1 MSAFDSFDTPGT
13 DAHPWNAHDYA
24 IDAGFVP
31 VLGGAVARLLDP
43 QRGERI
49 LDLGCGDGVL
59 SFDLALSG
67 AHITGVDASPELVG
81 GARARGIEAHV
92 MDAHAMT
99 FDRQFDAV
107 FSNAALHWMRGADQ
121 VIAGVARALKPG
133 GRFVAE
139 MGGHGNVVAITSALQ
154 AALCSNGHAV
164 PAFPWYFPPPT
175 TMPIAARARLPGALH
190 RVAGASDRTAHRHAR
205 LAADLRPSVPGRPGR
220 HAAPARH
227 RRGGRAARTDPV
239 RRARPVDR
247 RLRAAALRRAPAHCL
262 IHL

>member
-1 MSAFDSFDTPGT
+1 MSAFDSHTTP
-13 DAHPWNAHDYA
+13 DAGQQWNAHDYA

-92 MDAHAMT
+92 MDAHALT
-99 FDRQFDAV
+99 FNRQFDAV

-164 PAFPWYFPPPT
+164 PAFPWHFPN
-175 TMPIAARARLPGALH
+175 
-190 RVAGASDRTAHRHAR
+190 
-205 LAADLRPSVPGRPGR
+205 ADDY
-220 HAAPARH
+220 AE
-227 RRGGRAARTDPV
+227 
-239 RRARPVDR
+239 
-247 RLRAAALRRAPAHCL
+247 RLRAHGFQVRYIEMQARPTALPTGMRGWLRTFASPFLAGLDATQRQRVIDDAVALLEPAQCDARGQWTADYVRL
-262 IHL
+262 RFDARLRTI

>member
-1 MSAFDSFDTPGT
+1 MSAFDSHTTP
-13 DAHPWNAHDYA
+13 DAGQQWNAHDYA

-92 MDAHAMT
+92 MDAHALT
-99 FDRQFDAV
+99 FNRQFDAV

-164 PAFPWYFPPPT
+164 PAFPWHFP
-175 TMPIAARARLPGALH
+175 
-190 RVAGASDRTAHRHAR
+190 TADDYAE
-205 LAADLRPSVPGRPGR
+205 
-220 HAAPARH
+220 
-227 RRGGRAARTDPV
+227 
-239 RRARPVDR
+239 
-247 RLRAAALRRAPAHCL
+247 RLRAHGFQVRYIEMQARPTSLPTGMRGWLRTFASPFLAGLDATQRQRVIDDAVALLEPAQCDARGQWTADYVRL
-262 IHL
+262 RFDARLRTI

>member
-1 MSAFDSFDTPGT
+1 MSAFDSFDTSGM

-31 VLGGAVARLLDP
+31 LLGGAVARLLDP
-43 QRGERI
+43 QRDERI

-67 AHITGVDASPELVG
+67 AHITGVDASPELIG

-164 PAFPWYFPPPT
+164 PAFPWYFP
-175 TMPIAARARLPGALH
+175 
-190 RVAGASDRTAHRHAR
+190 TADDY
-205 LAADLRPSVPGRPGR
+205 AD
-220 HAAPARH
+220 
-227 RRGGRAARTDPV
+227 
-239 RRARPVDR
+239 
-247 RLRAAALRRAPAHCL
+247 RLRAHGFQVRYIESQVRPTALPTGMRGWLRTFASPFLAGLDATQRQQVIDAAVALLEPTQCDGRGQWTADYVRLRFDARL
-262 IHL
+262 RTV

>member
-67 AHITGVDASPELVG
+67 AHITGVDASPELIG
-81 GARARGIEAHV
+81 GARARGIQAHV

-154 AALCSNGHAV
+154 AALCSSGHAV
-164 PAFPWYFPPPT
+164 PAFPWYFP
-175 TMPIAARARLPGALH
+175 
-190 RVAGASDRTAHRHAR
+190 TADDY
-205 LAADLRPSVPGRPGR
+205 AD
-220 HAAPARH
+220 
-227 RRGGRAARTDPV
+227 
-239 RRARPVDR
+239 
-247 RLRAAALRRAPAHCL
+247 RLRAHGFQVRYIESQVRPTPLPTGMRGWLRTFAPPFLAGLDATQRQRVIDAAVALLEPTQCDGRGQWTADYVRLRFDARL
-262 IHL
+262 RTV

>member
-1 MSAFDSFDTPGT
+1 MSAFDSHTTP
-13 DAHPWNAHDYA
+13 DAGQQWNAHDYA

-67 AHITGVDASPELVG
+67 AHIIGVDTSPELVG

-92 MDAHAMT
+92 MDAHALT
-99 FDRQFDAV
+99 FSRQFDAV

-164 PAFPWYFPPPT
+164 PAFPWHFPTADDYAERLLAHGFQVRYIEMQARPT
-175 TMPIAARARLPGALH
+175 ALPTGMRGWLRTFASPFLAGLDATQRQRVIDDAVALLEPAQCDARGQWTADYVRLRFDARL
-190 RVAGASDRTAHRHAR
+190 RT
-205 LAADLRPSVPGRPGR
+205 
-220 HAAPARH
+220 
-227 RRGGRAARTDPV
+227 
-239 RRARPVDR
+239 
-247 RLRAAALRRAPAHCL
+247 
-262 IHL
+262 I

>member
-1 MSAFDSFDTPGT
+1 MSAFDSPFAPESTQ
-13 DAHPWNAHDYA
+13 HWNAHDYA

-67 AHITGVDASPELVG
+67 ATLTGVDSSPELIG
-81 GARARGIEAHV
+81 GARARGIDARL

-99 FDRQFDAV
+99 FDRCFDAV
-107 FSNAALHWMRGADQ
+107 FSNAALHWMREPDR
-121 VIAGVARALKPG
+121 VIDGVRRALRGG

-139 MGGHGNVVAITSALQ
+139 MGGHGNVATVTSALQ

-164 PAFPWYFPPPT
+164 PAFPWYFP
-175 TMPIAARARLPGALH
+175 
-190 RVAGASDRTAHRHAR
+190 TADAY
-205 LAADLRPSVPGRPGR
+205 AD
-220 HAAPARH
+220 
-227 RRGGRAARTDPV
+227 
-239 RRARPVDR
+239 
-247 RLRAAALRRAPAHCL
+247 RLRAHGFQVRYIECLPRPTVLPTGMHGWLRTFASPFLAGLDAGQRQRVIDDTVALLAPTQRDAHGQWTADYVRLRFDARLRAS
-262 IHL
+262 

>member
-1 MSAFDSFDTPGT
+1 MSAFDSFSPPC
-13 DAHPWNAHDYA
+13 DAGQQWNAHDYA

-81 GARARGIEAHV
+81 GARARGIDAHV
-92 MDAHAMT
+92 MDAHALA

-107 FSNAALHWMRGADQ
+107 FSNAALHWMRGPDQ
-121 VIAGVARALKPG
+121 VIAGVARALRPG

-154 AALCSNGHAV
+154 AALASNGHAV
-164 PAFPWYFPPPT
+164 PAFPWYFPS
-175 TMPIAARARLPGALH
+175 A
-190 RVAGASDRTAHRHAR
+190 DDHA
-205 LAADLRPSVPGRPGR
+205 D
-220 HAAPARH
+220 
-227 RRGGRAARTDPV
+227 
-239 RRARPVDR
+239 
-247 RLRAAALRRAPAHCL
+247 RLRAQGFQVRYIEAVARPTALPTGMRGWLRTFASPFLAGLDAHQRQRVIDDAVALLAPTQCDARNQWTADYVRL
-262 IHL
+262 RFDARLRTV

>member
-1 MSAFDSFDTPGT
+1 MSVFDSHTPP
-13 DAHPWNAHDYA
+13 DAGQQWNAHDYA

-31 VLGGAVARLLDP
+31 VLGSAVARLLDP

-59 SFDLALSG
+59 SVDLALSG

-92 MDAHAMT
+92 MDAHALT
-99 FDRQFDAV
+99 FTRQFDAV

-154 AALCSNGHAV
+154 AALCGNGHAV
-164 PAFPWYFPPPT
+164 PAFPWHFP
-175 TMPIAARARLPGALH
+175 
-190 RVAGASDRTAHRHAR
+190 
-205 LAADLRPSVPGRPGR
+205 AADDY
-220 HAAPARH
+220 AE
-227 RRGGRAARTDPV
+227 
-239 RRARPVDR
+239 
-247 RLRAAALRRAPAHCL
+247 RLRAHGFQVRYIEMQARPTALPTGMRGWLRTFASPFLTGLDATQRQRVIDDAVALLEPTQCDARGQWTADYVRL
-262 IHL
+262 RFDARLRTV

>member
-1 MSAFDSFDTPGT
+1 MSAFDSHTTP
-13 DAHPWNAHDYA
+13 DAGQQWNAHDYA

-31 VLGGAVARLLDP
+31 ALGGAVARLLDP

-92 MDAHAMT
+92 MDAHALT
-99 FDRQFDAV
+99 FNRQFDAV

-164 PAFPWYFPPPT
+164 PAFPWHFP
-175 TMPIAARARLPGALH
+175 
-190 RVAGASDRTAHRHAR
+190 TADDYAE
-205 LAADLRPSVPGRPGR
+205 
-220 HAAPARH
+220 
-227 RRGGRAARTDPV
+227 
-239 RRARPVDR
+239 
-247 RLRAAALRRAPAHCL
+247 RLRAHGFQVRYIEMQARPTALPTGMRGWLRTFASPFLAGLDATQRQRVIDDAVALLEPAQCDARGQWTADYVRL
-262 IHL
+262 RFDARLRTI

>member
-1 MSAFDSFDTPGT
+1 MSAFDSHTTP
-13 DAHPWNAHDYA
+13 DAGQQWNAHDYA

-92 MDAHAMT
+92 MDAHALT
-99 FDRQFDAV
+99 FSREFDAV

-164 PAFPWYFPPPT
+164 PAFPWHFP
-175 TMPIAARARLPGALH
+175 
-190 RVAGASDRTAHRHAR
+190 TADDYAE
-205 LAADLRPSVPGRPGR
+205 
-220 HAAPARH
+220 
-227 RRGGRAARTDPV
+227 
-239 RRARPVDR
+239 
-247 RLRAAALRRAPAHCL
+247 RLRAQGFQVRYIEMQARPTALPTGMRGWLRTFASPFLAGLDATQRQRVIDDAVALLEPAQCDARGQWTADYVRL
-262 IHL
+262 RFDARLRTI

>member
-1 MSAFDSFDTPGT
+1 MSAFDSHTTP
-13 DAHPWNAHDYA
+13 DAGQQWNAHDYA

-92 MDAHAMT
+92 MDAHALT
-99 FDRQFDAV
+99 FNRQFDAV

-164 PAFPWYFPPPT
+164 PAFPWHFP
-175 TMPIAARARLPGALH
+175 
-190 RVAGASDRTAHRHAR
+190 TADDYAE
-205 LAADLRPSVPGRPGR
+205 
-220 HAAPARH
+220 
-227 RRGGRAARTDPV
+227 
-239 RRARPVDR
+239 
-247 RLRAAALRRAPAHCL
+247 RLRAHGFQVRYIEMQARPTALPTGMRGWLRTFASPFLPGLDATQRQRVIDDAVALLDPAQCDARGQWTADYVRL
-262 IHL
+262 RFDARLRTI